1 MSDLYQQL
9 NTNREVPPRTQDGF
23 RNDREKDSQLEKISN
38 RGADKNDNGQTP
50 EEEKT
55 IVSSHLSDSVAN
67 SDAPDYL
74 VETSKSKLL
83 TLEVSLRQKLEQ
95 HLFDNPDISW
105 DTFIESALILCFKN
119 QSQTQRA
126 TKLAAERLSD
136 RKRSAVYKRTQT
148 MSKKFI

>member
-9 NTNREVPPRTQDGF
+9 NANREVPPRTQDGF
-23 RNDREKDSQLEKISN
+23 RDPTKENEQAYEDREPISSQERS
-38 RGADKNDNGQTP
+38 R
-50 EEEKT
+50 
-55 IVSSHLSDSVAN
+55 SSIARSSSVTN
-67 SDAPDYL
+67 SDAPNYL
-74 VETSKSKLL
+74 VETAKSKLL
-83 TLEVSLRQKLEQ
+83 TLEVSLRQQLEQ

-126 TKLAAERLSD
+126 TKLAAERLVD

-148 MSKKFI
+148 MAKKFM

>member
-23 RNDREKDSQLEKISN
+23 RNP
-38 RGADKNDNGQTP
+38 KNDNGQTIV
-50 EEEKT
+50 EEKT
-55 IVSSHLSDSVAN
+55 KVSDQQSGSVDRSDT
-67 SDAPDYL
+67 PDYL
-74 VETSKSKLL
+74 VETAKSKLL
-83 TLEVSLRQKLEQ
+83 TLEVSLRQQLEQ

-148 MSKKFI
+148 MAKKFI

>member
-9 NTNREVPPRTQDGF
+9 NANREVPPRTQDGF
-23 RNDREKDSQLEKISN
+23 RNDT
-38 RGADKNDNGQTP
+38 NDNEQVH
-50 EEEKT
+50 ED
-55 IVSSHLSDSVAN
+55 SDSVAN

-74 VETSKSKLL
+74 VETAKSKLL
-83 TLEVSLRQKLEQ
+83 TLEVSLRQQLEQ

-105 DTFIESALILCFKN
+105 DTFIESTLILCLKN

-126 TKLAAERLSD
+126 TKLAAERLID

-148 MSKKFI
+148 MAKKYI

>member
-9 NTNREVPPRTQDGF
+9 NANREVPPRTQDGF
-23 RNDREKDSQLEKISN
+23 RNHTNNTEQAHEDTQPLISDEQSN
-38 RGADKNDNGQTP
+38 FVT
-50 EEEKT
+50 
-55 IVSSHLSDSVAN
+55 N
-67 SDAPDYL
+67 SNTPDYL

-83 TLEVSLRQKLEQ
+83 TLEVSLRQQLEQ

-105 DTFIESALILCFKN
+105 DTFIESALILCLKN

-126 TKLAAERLSD
+126 TKLAADRLSD

-148 MSKKFI
+148 MAKKFI

>member
-23 RNDREKDSQLEKISN
+23 RNRNQDNQQTHEDTQSIIS
-38 RGADKNDNGQTP
+38 DGQ
-50 EEEKT
+50 
-55 IVSSHLSDSVAN
+55 SGSVDN

-74 VETSKSKLL
+74 VETAKSKLL
-83 TLEVSLRQKLEQ
+83 TLEVSLRQQLEQ

-105 DTFIESALILCFKN
+105 DTFIESALILCLKN

-148 MSKKFI
+148 MAKKFM